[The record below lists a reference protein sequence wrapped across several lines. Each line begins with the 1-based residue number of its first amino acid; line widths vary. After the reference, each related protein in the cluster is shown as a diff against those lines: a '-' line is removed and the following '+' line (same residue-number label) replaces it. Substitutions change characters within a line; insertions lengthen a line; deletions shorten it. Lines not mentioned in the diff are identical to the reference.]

1 MWHLPRT
8 KLSIVTSKNLRRRIK
23 IFFRRLPAHFF
34 TSIKLNMKEIALYA
48 LLNGVSFTAELH
60 KIEETTIRKWITE
73 LDYDN
78 DPFFL
83 KIRELVYKAAS
94 KAGIGKASE
103 LFSVPEATINILM
116 HDFSRLDI
124 EEIEEM
130 EASDANPDVYSKKLA
145 KSMKKSALAM
155 FIKGKPESE
164 IAVKLSLPLKRIR
177 GWISSYSRFK
187 TVGVKKLKKKHKAQP
202 TPSNVLVDSDVEEIK
217 SDTDDE
223 VMEIAPEK
231 PEILQD
237 PQFPV
242 DPNLESFANED
253 QFDEILKWSKY

>member
-1 MWHLPRT
+1 
-8 KLSIVTSKNLRRRIK
+8 
-23 IFFRRLPAHFF
+23 
-34 TSIKLNMKEIALYA
+34 MKEIALYA

-124 EEIEEM
+124 EEIEEL
-130 EASDANPDVYSKKLA
+130 EATDANPDVYSKKLA

-155 FIKGKPESE
+155 YIKGKPESE

-187 TVGVKKLKKKHKAQP
+187 TTGVKKLKLKKKKAQP
-202 TPSNVLVDSDVEEIK
+202 PPSNVLVDSDVEEIK
-217 SDTDDE
+217 SDTNSECE
-223 VMEIAPEK
+223 VMEIQPDK
-231 PEILQD
+231 PELPAD
-237 PQFPV
+237 PQNPSE
-242 DPNLESFANED
+242 PILESFQNED